1 MCAYMCAVVTEDRDR
16 QQATGK
22 ERDKE
27 NLKQNF
33 KKFVI
38 LLKITRH
45 LRKTKTENLSL
56 PDLTCKKY

>member
-38 LLKITRH
+38 LLKITRDEKH
-45 LRKTKTENLSL
+45 VMWRAQGMTWG
-56 PDLTCKKY
+56 

>member
-38 LLKITRH
+38 LLKITRDEKH
-45 LRKTKTENLSL
+45 VMWGA
-56 PDLTCKKY
+56 